1 MDSGRFTLP
10 VVWGRESIE
19 RWVMDEPVGRSLVNE
34 VGGRWG
40 RVSRG
45 RCDGDSD
52 VTIKGRIVIPLHA
65 VK

>member
-1 MDSGRFTLP
+1 MDSGSFTLP

-45 RCDGDSD
+45 RWVMDGL
-52 VTIKGRIVIPLHA
+52 THW
-65 VK
+65 